1 MFIKYNLKNYR
12 DLLTSLYIKNY
23 ALIDELHVGFNNGL
37 TIITGETGAGKSIL
51 LGGLSLVLGK
61 RADLSQVKNAEEKCI
76 IEAVFDIANYDLK
89 SLFNSLDLDFDLQT
103 IIRREILPS
112 GKSRA
117 FINDTPVTL
126 ESLVALSSYLID
138 IHSQHQTQQ
147 LTQDDYQFKVID
159 ALADNKSNL
168 DKFTKEF
175 VSYKSLHKELEQLK
189 LSKAE
194 LIKEYDYN
202 LFLSQ
207 ELNEINLEKI
217 NIEELEEQYEELNNV
232 EIISEK
238 LSSTRA
244 ILSAEDLGTIDQLKT
259 AKQELNKI
267 ANFGQSYD
275 TLKERI
281 VSVGIELDDILIE
294 LDNLEDKL
302 SSDPQELERIGS
314 QLQIVNNLFQKHAVS
329 SMPELI
335 EIRNN
340 LQSKIDNTESLDASI
355 IKKEEEIIKAKD
367 KLNQTAQKIHKNRKK
382 VIPIFVSKL
391 ENILSELGM
400 PNARFKVDLEPIE
413 HFVKNG
419 KDNLQ
424 FLFMANKGSSFNELK
439 KSASGGELSRI
450 MLAIKSILAEY
461 IQLPSIMFDEI
472 DTGVSGE
479 ISNKMGEIMKQ
490 MSRKM
495 QVFTITHLPQI
506 AAKGDSHFKVFKT
519 DVEEVTHTQLKKL
532 KEEERIVEIAQMLGG
547 ISITDSAL
555 AHAKQLLN

>member
-1 MFIKYNLKNYR
+1 M
-12 DLLTSLYIKNY
+12 LTSLYIKNY
-23 ALIDELHVGFNNGL
+23 ALIDELNVSFNNGL
-37 TIITGETGAGKSIL
+37 SIITGETGAGKSIL

-61 RADLSQVKNAEEKCI
+61 RADLSQVKTADQKCV

-89 SLFNSLDLDFDLQT
+89 ELFKTLDLDYDVQT
-103 IIRREILPS
+103 IIRREILAS

-126 ESLVALSSYLID
+126 ESLVSLSSYLID

-159 ALADNKSNL
+159 ALADNKTNL
-168 DKFTKEF
+168 EEF
-175 VSYKSLHKELEQLK
+175 SKRLIDYKILQKNLEELK

-202 LFLSQ
+202 LFLSN

-217 NIEELEEQYEELNNV
+217 NLEDLESQYEELNNV
-232 EIISEK
+232 EVIGEK
-238 LSSTRA
+238 LSSA
-244 ILSAEDLGTIDQLKT
+244 KSILNSESLGVADQINSV
-259 AKQELNKI
+259 KQELSKI
-267 ANFGQSYD
+267 TNFGKSYESLRD
-275 TLKERI
+275 RI
-281 VSVGIELDDILIE
+281 VSIGIEIDDILIE
-294 LDNLEDKL
+294 LDDLEENL
-302 SSDPQELERIGS
+302 SSDPEELERIS
-314 QLQIVNNLFQKHAVS
+314 NTLQIVNNLFQKHSVS
-329 SMPELI
+329 EIEELKGI
-335 EIRNN
+335 KND
-340 LQSKIDNTESLDASI
+340 LQSKINNTESLDETI
-355 IKKEEEIIKAKD
+355 TLKEQEILKLNE
-367 KLNQTAQKIHKNRKK
+367 KLNQVALKIHNKRKK
-382 VIPIFVSKL
+382 VIPVFVSKL
-391 ENILSELGM
+391 EAILSELGM
-400 PNARFKVDLEPIE
+400 PNAKFNVALEATE
-413 HFVKNG
+413 KFTKNG

-490 MSRKM
+490 MSAKM

-519 DVEEVTHTQLKKL
+519 DIDDITHTQLKKL
-532 KEEERIVEIAQMLGG
+532 NEEERIVEIAQMLGG
-547 ISITDSAL
+547 LNITDSAM

>member
-1 MFIKYNLKNYR
+1 M
-12 DLLTSLYIKNY
+12 LTSLYIKNY
-23 ALIDELHVGFNNGL
+23 ALIDELNVAFNNGL

-61 RADLSQVKNAEEKCI
+61 RADLSQVKNTKEKCI
-76 IEAVFDIANYDLK
+76 IEAVFDVANYDLK
-89 SLFNSLDLDFDLQT
+89 TLFKALDLDYDVQT

-117 FINDTPVTL
+117 FINDTPTNL

-138 IHSQHQTQQ
+138 IHSQQQTQQ

-159 ALADNKSNL
+159 ALADNNLNLEEFSNRL
-168 DKFTKEF
+168 TDLKTLQKKLE
-175 VSYKSLHKELEQLK
+175 ELKQ
-189 LSKAE
+189 SKAE

-202 LFLSQ
+202 LFLSK

-217 NIEELEEQYEELNNV
+217 NLEELEAQYEELNNV
-232 EIISEK
+232 EIIAEK
-238 LSSTRA
+238 LGSAKS
-244 ILSAEDLGTIDQLKT
+244 ILNAESLGVVDQVNLV
-259 AKQELNKI
+259 KQELSKI
-267 ANFGQSYD
+267 ASFGKSYD
-275 TLKERI
+275 ALRERM
-281 VSVGIELDDILIE
+281 VSIGIEIDDILLELDD
-294 LDNLEDKL
+294 LEDNL
-302 SSDPQELERIGS
+302 SSDPQELDRISS
-314 QLQIVNNLFQKHAVS
+314 QLQILNNLFQKHSVADIN
-329 SMPELI
+329 ELLDI
-335 EIRNN
+335 KNN
-340 LQSKIDNTESLDASI
+340 LKSKIDNTESLDETI
-355 IKKEEEIIKAKD
+355 VLKEQEIL
-367 KLNQTAQKIHKNRKK
+367 KLNEKLNEIALKIHKKRKK
-382 VIPIFVSKL
+382 VIPVFVSKL
-391 ENILSELGM
+391 EAILSDLGM
-400 PNARFKVDLEPIE
+400 PNAKFKVELETIAK
-413 HFVKNG
+413 FSKNG

-490 MSRKM
+490 MSGRM

-506 AAKGDSHFKVFKT
+506 AAKGNSHYKVFKT
-519 DVEEVTHTQLKKL
+519 DIDNTTHTKLKKL
-532 KEEERIVEIAQMLGG
+532 NEEERIVEIAQMLGG
-547 ISITDSAL
+547 LNVTDSAL

>member
-1 MFIKYNLKNYR
+1 M
-12 DLLTSLYIKNY
+12 LTSLYIKNY
-23 ALIDELHVGFNNGL
+23 ALIDELNVAFNNGL

-89 SLFNSLDLDFDLQT
+89 ELFKVLDLDYDVQT

-159 ALADNKSNL
+159 ALAENKSNL
-168 DKFTKEF
+168 ETFSKGL
-175 VSYKSLHKELEQLK
+175 VAYKSLQKDLEELK

-202 LFLSQ
+202 LFLSN
-207 ELNEINLEKI
+207 ELKEINLEKI
-217 NIEELEEQYEELNNV
+217 DLEDLENQYEELNNV
-232 EIISEK
+232 ETIGEK
-238 LSSTRA
+238 LSSSKV
-244 ILSAEDLGTIDQLKT
+244 ILNTEDLGAIDQLK
-259 AKQELNKI
+259 AVKQELSKI
-267 ANFGQSYD
+267 AGFGKLYES
-275 TLKERI
+275 LKARI
-281 VSVGIELDDILIE
+281 DSVGIELEDILVE
-294 LDNLEDKL
+294 LDNLEENL
-302 SSDPQELERIGS
+302 STDPQELEQIGS
-314 QLQIVNNLFQKHAVS
+314 KLQIINNLFQKHSVS
-329 SMPELI
+329 EIEELI
-335 EIRNN
+335 TIKND
-340 LQSKIDNTESLDASI
+340 LKSKIDNTEILDDTI
-355 IKKEEEIIKAKD
+355 RLKEEQILKLEE
-367 KLNQTAQKIHKNRKK
+367 KLNQVALKIHNKRKK
-382 VIPIFVSKL
+382 IIPVFVSKL
-391 ENILSELGM
+391 EAILSDLGM
-400 PNARFKVDLEPIE
+400 PNAKFKVELETTR
-413 HFVKNG
+413 HFLKNG

-490 MSRKM
+490 MSSQM

-506 AAKGDSHFKVFKT
+506 AAKGNSHFKVFKT
-519 DVEEVTHTQLKKL
+519 DIEEVTHTQLKKL
-532 KEEERIVEIAQMLGG
+532 NEDERIVEIAQMLGG
-547 ISITDSAL
+547 LNITDSAM

>member
-1 MFIKYNLKNYR
+1 M
-12 DLLTSLYIKNY
+12 LTSLYIKNY
-23 ALIDELHVGFNNGL
+23 ALIDELNVAFNNGL

-89 SLFNSLDLDFDLQT
+89 ELFKVLDLDYDVQT

-159 ALADNKSNL
+159 ALAENKSNL
-168 DKFTKEF
+168 ETFSKGL
-175 VSYKSLHKELEQLK
+175 VAYKSLQKDLEELK

-202 LFLSQ
+202 LFLSN
-207 ELNEINLEKI
+207 ELKEINLEKI
-217 NIEELEEQYEELNNV
+217 DLEDLENQYEELNNV
-232 EIISEK
+232 ETIGEK
-238 LSSTRA
+238 LSSSKV
-244 ILSAEDLGTIDQLKT
+244 ILNTEDLGAIDQLK
-259 AKQELNKI
+259 AVKQELSKI
-267 ANFGQSYD
+267 AGFGKLYES
-275 TLKERI
+275 LKARI
-281 VSVGIELDDILIE
+281 DSVGIELEDILVE
-294 LDNLEDKL
+294 LDNLEENL
-302 SSDPQELERIGS
+302 STDPQELEQIGS
-314 QLQIVNNLFQKHAVS
+314 KLQIINNLFQKHSVS
-329 SMPELI
+329 EIEELI
-335 EIRNN
+335 TIKND
-340 LQSKIDNTESLDASI
+340 LKSKIDNTEILDDTI
-355 IKKEEEIIKAKD
+355 RLKQEQILKLEE
-367 KLNQTAQKIHKNRKK
+367 KLNQVALKIHNKRKK
-382 VIPIFVSKL
+382 IIPVFVSKL
-391 ENILSELGM
+391 EAILSDLGM
-400 PNARFKVDLEPIE
+400 PNAKFKVELETTR
-413 HFVKNG
+413 HFLKNG

-490 MSRKM
+490 MSSQM

-506 AAKGDSHFKVFKT
+506 AAKGNSHFKVFKT
-519 DVEEVTHTQLKKL
+519 DIEEVTHTQLKKL
-532 KEEERIVEIAQMLGG
+532 NEDERIVEIAQMLGG
-547 ISITDSAL
+547 LNITDSAM

>member
-1 MFIKYNLKNYR
+1 M
-12 DLLTSLYIKNY
+12 LTSLYIKNY
-23 ALIDELHVGFNNGL
+23 ALIDELNVAFNNGL

-61 RADLSQVKNAEEKCI
+61 RADLSQVKNTKEKCI
-76 IEAVFDIANYDLK
+76 IEAVFDVANYDLK
-89 SLFNSLDLDFDLQT
+89 SLFKALDLDYDVQT

-117 FINDTPVTL
+117 FINDTPTNL

-138 IHSQHQTQQ
+138 IHSQQQTQQ

-159 ALADNKSNL
+159 ALADNKLNLEEFSNRL
-168 DKFTKEF
+168 TD
-175 VSYKSLHKELEQLK
+175 YKTLQKNLEELKQ
-189 LSKAE
+189 SKAE

-202 LFLSQ
+202 LFLSK

-217 NIEELEEQYEELNNV
+217 NLEELEAQYEELNNV
-232 EIISEK
+232 EIIAEK
-238 LSSTRA
+238 LGSAKS
-244 ILSAEDLGTIDQLKT
+244 ILNAESLGVVDQVNLV
-259 AKQELNKI
+259 KQELSKI
-267 ANFGQSYD
+267 ASFGKSYD
-275 TLKERI
+275 ALRERM
-281 VSVGIELDDILIE
+281 VSIGIEIDDILLELDD
-294 LDNLEDKL
+294 LEDNL
-302 SSDPQELERIGS
+302 SSDPQELDRISS
-314 QLQIVNNLFQKHAVS
+314 QLQILNNLFQKHSVVDIN
-329 SMPELI
+329 ELLDI
-335 EIRNN
+335 KNN
-340 LQSKIDNTESLDASI
+340 LKSKIDNTESLDETI
-355 IKKEEEIIKAKD
+355 VLKEQEIL
-367 KLNQTAQKIHKNRKK
+367 KLNEKLNEIALKIHKKRKK
-382 VIPIFVSKL
+382 VIPVFVSKL
-391 ENILSELGM
+391 EAILSDLGM
-400 PNARFKVDLEPIE
+400 PNAKFKVELETIAK
-413 HFVKNG
+413 FSKNG

-490 MSRKM
+490 MSGRM

-506 AAKGDSHFKVFKT
+506 AAKGNSHFKVFKT
-519 DVEEVTHTQLKKL
+519 DIEDITHTQLKKL
-532 KEEERIVEIAQMLGG
+532 NEEERIVEIAQMLGG
-547 ISITDSAL
+547 FDITDSAM

>member
-1 MFIKYNLKNYR
+1 M
-12 DLLTSLYIKNY
+12 LTSLYIKNY
-23 ALIDELHVGFNNGL
+23 ALIDELNVSFNNGL
-37 TIITGETGAGKSIL
+37 SIITGETGAGKSIL

-61 RADLSQVKNAEEKCI
+61 RADLSQVKTADQKCV

-89 SLFNSLDLDFDLQT
+89 ELFKALDLDYDVQT
-103 IIRREILPS
+103 IIRREILAS

-126 ESLVALSSYLID
+126 ESLVSLSSYLID
-138 IHSQHQTQQ
+138 IHSQQQTQQ

-159 ALADNKSNL
+159 ALADNKLNL
-168 DKFTKEF
+168 QEF
-175 VSYKSLHKELEQLK
+175 SKRLIDYKILQKNLEELK

-202 LFLSQ
+202 LFLSN

-217 NIEELEEQYEELNNV
+217 NIEDLETQYEELNNV
-232 EIISEK
+232 EVIGEK
-238 LSSTRA
+238 LSSTRS
-244 ILSAEDLGTIDQLKT
+244 ILNAENLGVSDQINT
-259 AKQELNKI
+259 VKQELSKI
-267 ANFGQSYD
+267 TSFGKSYES
-275 TLKERI
+275 LRERI
-281 VSVGIELDDILIE
+281 TSIGIEIEDILTELDD
-294 LDNLEDKL
+294 LEDKL
-302 SSDPQELERIGS
+302 SSDPEELERVS
-314 QLQIVNNLFQKHAVS
+314 NTLQIVNNLFQKHSVS
-329 SMPELI
+329 EIEELKGI
-335 EIRNN
+335 KND
-340 LQSKIDNTESLDASI
+340 LQLKINNTESLDETI
-355 IKKEEEIIKAKD
+355 TLKEQEILKLNE
-367 KLNQTAQKIHKNRKK
+367 KLNQIALKIHNKRKK
-382 VIPIFVSKL
+382 VIPVFVSKL
-391 ENILSELGM
+391 EAILSELGM
-400 PNARFKVDLEPIE
+400 PNAKFKVELEATE
-413 HFVKNG
+413 KFVKNG

-490 MSRKM
+490 MSGKM

-519 DVEEVTHTQLKKL
+519 DIDDITHTQLKKL
-532 KEEERIVEIAQMLGG
+532 NEEERIVEIAQMLGG
-547 ISITDSAL
+547 LNITDSAM

>member
-1 MFIKYNLKNYR
+1 M
-12 DLLTSLYIKNY
+12 LTSLYIKNY
-23 ALIDELHVGFNNGL
+23 ALIDELNVVFNNGL

-61 RADLSQVKNAEEKCI
+61 RADLSQVKNAQEKCI

-89 SLFNSLDLDFDLQT
+89 ELFKVLDLDYDVQT

-159 ALADNKSNL
+159 ALAENKSNL
-168 DKFTKEF
+168 ETFSKGL
-175 VSYKSLHKELEQLK
+175 VAYKSLQKDLEELK

-202 LFLSQ
+202 LFLSN

-217 NIEELEEQYEELNNV
+217 DLEDLENQYEELNNV
-232 EIISEK
+232 ETIGEK
-238 LSSTRA
+238 LSSSKV
-244 ILSAEDLGTIDQLKT
+244 ILNTEDLGAIDQLK
-259 AKQELNKI
+259 AVKQELSKI
-267 ANFGQSYD
+267 AGFGKLYES
-275 TLKERI
+275 LKDRI
-281 VSVGIELDDILIE
+281 DSVGIELEDILVE
-294 LDNLEDKL
+294 LDNLEENL
-302 SSDPQELERIGS
+302 STDPQELEQIGS
-314 QLQIVNNLFQKHAVS
+314 KLQIINNLFQKHSVS
-329 SMPELI
+329 EIEELI
-335 EIRNN
+335 TIKND
-340 LQSKIDNTESLDASI
+340 LKSKIDNTEILDDTI
-355 IKKEEEIIKAKD
+355 RLKEEQILKLEE
-367 KLNQTAQKIHKNRKK
+367 KLNQVALKIHNKRKK
-382 VIPIFVSKL
+382 IIPTFVSKL
-391 ENILSELGM
+391 EAILSDLGM
-400 PNARFKVDLEPIE
+400 PNAKFKVELEATR
-413 HFVKNG
+413 HFLKNG

-490 MSRKM
+490 MSNKM

-506 AAKGDSHFKVFKT
+506 AAKGNSHFKVFKT
-519 DVEEVTHTQLKKL
+519 DIEEVTHTQLKKL
-532 KEEERIVEIAQMLGG
+532 NEDERIVEIAQMLGG
-547 ISITDSAL
+547 LNITDSAM

>member
-1 MFIKYNLKNYR
+1 
-12 DLLTSLYIKNY
+12 LLTSLYIKNY
-23 ALIDELHVGFNNGL
+23 ALIDELNVAFNNGL

-89 SLFNSLDLDFDLQT
+89 ELFKVLDLDYDVQT

-159 ALADNKSNL
+159 ALAENKSNL
-168 DKFTKEF
+168 ETFSKGL
-175 VSYKSLHKELEQLK
+175 VAYKSLQKDLEELK

-202 LFLSQ
+202 LFLSN
-207 ELNEINLEKI
+207 ELKEINLEKI
-217 NIEELEEQYEELNNV
+217 DLEDLENQYEELNNV
-232 EIISEK
+232 ETIGEK
-238 LSSTRA
+238 LSSSKV
-244 ILSAEDLGTIDQLKT
+244 ILNTEDLGAIDQLK
-259 AKQELNKI
+259 AVKQELSKI
-267 ANFGQSYD
+267 AGFGKLYES
-275 TLKERI
+275 LKARI
-281 VSVGIELDDILIE
+281 DSVGIELEDILVE
-294 LDNLEDKL
+294 LDNLEENL
-302 SSDPQELERIGS
+302 STDPQELEQIGS
-314 QLQIVNNLFQKHAVS
+314 KLQIINNLFQKHSVS
-329 SMPELI
+329 EIEELI
-335 EIRNN
+335 TIKND
-340 LQSKIDNTESLDASI
+340 LKSKIDNTEILDDTI
-355 IKKEEEIIKAKD
+355 RLKEEQILKLEE
-367 KLNQTAQKIHKNRKK
+367 KLNQVALKIHNKRKK
-382 VIPIFVSKL
+382 IIPVFVSKL
-391 ENILSELGM
+391 EAILSDLGM
-400 PNARFKVDLEPIE
+400 PNAKFKVELETTR
-413 HFVKNG
+413 HFLKNG

-490 MSRKM
+490 MSSQM

-506 AAKGDSHFKVFKT
+506 AAKGNSHFKVFKT
-519 DVEEVTHTQLKKL
+519 DIEEVTHTQLKKL
-532 KEEERIVEIAQMLGG
+532 NEDERIVEIAQMLGG
-547 ISITDSAL
+547 LNITDSAM